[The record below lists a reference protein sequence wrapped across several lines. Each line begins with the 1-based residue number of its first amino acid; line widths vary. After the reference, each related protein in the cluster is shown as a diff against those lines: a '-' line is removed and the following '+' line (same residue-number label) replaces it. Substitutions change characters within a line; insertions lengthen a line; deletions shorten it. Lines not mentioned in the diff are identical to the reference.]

1 MNKDAFR
8 QTTYSLDVCFI
19 IPYSTENDQTY
30 VFSYMTVNA
39 IYCISC
45 YSKSAIWAATEIRK
59 TTIQS
64 VKNILIYYIL

>member
-1 MNKDAFR
+1 MHIYKYTIIVKHPMNKDAFR

-39 IYCISC
+39 I
-45 YSKSAIWAATEIRK
+45 
-59 TTIQS
+59 
-64 VKNILIYYIL
+64 